1 MMRRITFVF
10 IYLAIVLCLNAQHN
24 PFSHRCHNQDAE
36 FGMKAFEFDGSIELI
51 NVFGFSVPADSDWSM
66 TAWSYRDAVV
76 SGNPRNLFSN
86 SYFPF
91 GYNFGRFY
99 GPMPGTDL
107 QSTASSAPAGQWMF
121 TAITYNSSTG
131 SINLY
136 IDAVL
141 DVTITQSTS
150 VEIEITKIGAST
162 TNSGHFVG
170 WLADIALWTYE
181 FSSSDVSEIFN
192 GGNPRDERNPETGTD
207 FSAYLFNYFGAW
219 NCDGITVFDMGSS
232 GDDGTLINM
241 DATNIVYEYPS
252 NP

>member
-10 IYLAIVLCLNAQHN
+10 INLAIVLCLNAQHN

-36 FGMKAFEFDGSIELI
+36 FGMKAFELNGTDELI
-51 NVFGFSVPADSDWSM
+51 NVFGFEVPNDSDWSM
-66 TAWSYRDAVV
+66 TAWSYRDGTIG
-76 SGNPRNLFSN
+76 GNPKNLFSN
-86 SYFPF
+86 NYFPF
-91 GYNFGRFY
+91 GVNFGRFL
-99 GPMPGTDL
+99 GVMPGTDL
-107 QSTASSAPAGQWMF
+107 QSTASSAPADVWLF

-131 SINLY
+131 ELKLY
-136 IDAVL
+136 IDGTL
-141 DVTITQSTS
+141 NVTITQSTS
-150 VEIEITKIGAST
+150 VEINVYKIGASV
-162 TNSGHFVG
+162 TNTGRFVG

-181 FSSSDVSEIFN
+181 FSSSDVSMIYN

-219 NCDGITVFDMGSS
+219 NCDGITAFDMGSS
-232 GDDGTLINM
+232 GDDGTLFYM